1 MKHFTILLTFLIST
15 ESYAQWNFFYQV
27 NNNNFYSL
35 TVNENQLFLAA
46 EGADIFAQ
54 TKGNDFDI
62 ISLQE
67 YGFLYD
73 IEFVND
79 KIGFAGSGCYY
90 ETLDCPSTTL
100 YKTTDGGSTW
110 NLIKYFGGTG
120 VVTDIEII
128 DENRVYVL
136 PEYDGLQYSEDG
148 GSTWRLIEVDEN
160 INLFGQLQFINQN
173 IGFIVGH
180 TYTNGFG
187 YHGVLYKTIDGGT
200 NWTKIYQANQMNNN
214 FNNYYFLDAYNGF
227 VTSHSGKI
235 QKTSDGG
242 NTWTDVLVTD
252 NIDVVWTKISLV
264 NNQVGYLSG
273 YDDVA
278 KKGYLYRTNDGGN
291 TWEIDLEIDDESI
304 NNFYF
309 SDAENGYLIL
319 NYRKIYQRTGT
330 IKMTENVTDLII
342 SPNPTTD
349 YFSINKTI
357 LPLGNYRLTV
367 FDASGRQVFSTENI
381 YEKIDINNWNSGVY
395 FIEIRD
401 ATENLLS
408 RGKLLKRL

>member
-1 MKHFTILLTFLIST
+1 MKHFTLLLTFLIST
-15 ESYAQWNFFYQV
+15 QSYAQWNFFYQI

-35 TVNENQLFLAA
+35 TLNNNRLFLAA
-46 EGADIFAQ
+46 EGADIFVQ
-54 TKGNDFDI
+54 TTGNDFDI

-73 IEFVND
+73 IEFAND

-90 ETLDCPSTTL
+90 TTDDCPSTTL
-100 YKTTDGGSTW
+100 YKTIDGGTTW
-110 NLIKYFGGTG
+110 NLIKNFGETG

-128 DENRVYVL
+128 NADKLYVL
-136 PEYDGLQYSEDG
+136 SEYDGLQYSEDG
-148 GSTWRLIEVDEN
+148 GLTWRKIEVDVSL
-160 INLFGQLQFINQN
+160 NLFEHLQFINEN
-173 IGFIVGH
+173 IGFVVGRLFH
-180 TYTNGFG
+180 NGFS
-187 YHGVLYKTIDGGT
+187 YNVLCKTIDGGE
-200 NWTKIYQANQMNNN
+200 NWTTIYQAAQMNND

-242 NTWTDVLVTD
+242 NTWTDVLVT
-252 NIDVVWTKISLV
+252 NNTDVVGTKISFV
-264 NNQVGYLSG
+264 NNQVGYLSS

-291 TWEIDLEIDDESI
+291 TWEIDLELDDEYI
-304 NNFYF
+304 TNFYF

-330 IKMTENVTDLII
+330 VESPKNTIDLIV
-342 SPNPTTD
+342 SPNPTSD
-349 YFSINKTI
+349 YFSITKTI

-367 FDASGRQVFSTENI
+367 FDATGRKVFATQNI
-381 YEKIDINNWNSGVY
+381 YQRITCDTWNSGVY
-395 FIEIRD
+395 FVEIRD
-401 ATENLLS
+401 DAETLVS
-408 RGKLLKRL
+408 RGKLVKQ